1 MDKQVGVCAG
11 LPPSAIIPR
20 QQQGGTPVT
29 ETPLNEVELAALRA
43 YDTPTICNA
52 LEIVCPERRAVGF
65 TTETLICSFP
75 ELEPMVGYART
86 ATIRSME
93 KPAKDG
99 DAMATDRVAYYRYVE
114 EGHRPSIMVIQDV
127 DSRPGAASWWGEV
140 HSAVHQALGC
150 LGVVTDGA
158 VRDLDMI
165 ADGFQFLSATVVPS
179 HAWVH
184 LVSHGEPVDVCG
196 MLTHTGDLVHADR
209 HGAVIIPHEVAR
221 EVAAAAELCMR
232 REAPIL
238 AACKEP
244 GFSAEVMERVLREA
258 KEIH

>member
-1 MDKQVGVCAG
+1 M
-11 LPPSAIIPR
+11 
-20 QQQGGTPVT
+20 T
-29 ETPLNEVELAALRA
+29 ERPLDEAELAALRA

-52 LEIVCPERRAVGF
+52 LEIVCPERRAQGF

-75 ELEPMVGYART
+75 ALAPMVGYART

-93 KPAKDG
+93 KPAKDA
-99 DAMATDRVAYYRYVE
+99 DAMTADRVAYYRYVE
-114 EGHRPSIMVIQDV
+114 GGHQPSIMVIQDV
-127 DSRPGAASWWGEV
+127 DSRRGAASWWGEV

-158 VRDLDMI
+158 VRDLGMI
-165 ADGFQFLSATVVPS
+165 ADGFQLLSGTVVPS

-184 LVSHGEPVDVCG
+184 LVSYGEPVDVCG
-196 MLTHTGDLVHADR
+196 MVTQSGDLVHADR
-209 HGAVIIPHEVAR
+209 HGAVVIPHEVAR
-221 EVAAAAELCMR
+221 DVPAAAELCMR

-244 GFSAEVMERVLREA
+244 GFSAEAMARALAEA

>member
-1 MDKQVGVCAG
+1 
-11 LPPSAIIPR
+11 
-20 QQQGGTPVT
+20 
-29 ETPLNEVELAALRA
+29 
-43 YDTPTICNA
+43 
-52 LEIVCPERRAVGF
+52 
-65 TTETLICSFP
+65 
-75 ELEPMVGYART
+75 MVGYART

-99 DAMATDRVAYYRYVE
+99 DAMTTDRVAYYRYVE

-127 DSRPGAASWWGEV
+127 DSPAGRGVLVGGRCIPPYTRPWAAS
-140 HSAVHQALGC
+140 
-150 LGVVTDGA
+150 GVVTNGA

-209 HGAVIIPHEVAR
+209 HGAAIIPHEAAR
-221 EVAAAAELCMR
+221 DVAAAAELCMR

>member
-1 MDKQVGVCAG
+1 M
-11 LPPSAIIPR
+11 
-20 QQQGGTPVT
+20 T
-29 ETPLNEVELAALRA
+29 ETPLNQAELAALSA

-52 LEIVCPERRAVGF
+52 LEIVCPERRTLGF
-65 TTETLICSFP
+65 TTETLICAFP
-75 ELEPMVGYART
+75 DLTPMVGYART

-93 KPAKDG
+93 RPAKDA
-99 DAMATDRVAYYRYVE
+99 DAVTADRVAYYRYVE
-114 EGHRPSIMVIQDV
+114 DGSRPSIMVIQDV
-127 DSRPGAASWWGEV
+127 DYRRGAASWWGEV

-165 ADGFQFLSATVVPS
+165 ADGFQLLSGTVVPS

-184 LVSHGEPVDVCG
+184 LVSCGEPVDVCG
-196 MLTHTGDLVHADR
+196 MVTHSGDLVHADR
-209 HGAVIIPHEVAR
+209 HGAVIIPHDVAR
-221 EVAAAAELCMR
+221 EVPAAAELCQR

-238 AACKEP
+238 AACKEA
-244 GFSAEVMERVLREA
+244 GFSAETMERVLAEA

>member
-1 MDKQVGVCAG
+1 M
-11 LPPSAIIPR
+11 
-20 QQQGGTPVT
+20 T
-29 ETPLNEVELAALRA
+29 ETPLNEAELAALRA

-52 LEIVCPERRAVGF
+52 LEIVCPERRAIGF

-75 ELEPMVGYART
+75 DLAPMVGYART

-99 DAMATDRVAYYRYVE
+99 DVMAADRVAYYRYVE
-114 EGHRPSIMVIQDV
+114 EGHGPSIMVIQDV

-150 LGVVTDGA
+150 LGVVTNGA

-165 ADGFQFLSATVVPS
+165 ADGFQFLSGTVVPS

-184 LVSHGEPVDVCG
+184 LVSHGEPVDVSG
-196 MLTHTGDLVHADR
+196 MLTHSGDLVHADR
-209 HGAVIIPHEVAR
+209 HGAVIIPHEAACDVP
-221 EVAAAAELCMR
+221 AAAELCMR

-244 GFSAEVMERVLREA
+244 GFSADVMERVLREA
-258 KEIH
+258 TEIH

>member
-1 MDKQVGVCAG
+1 M
-11 LPPSAIIPR
+11 
-20 QQQGGTPVT
+20 T
-29 ETPLNEVELAALRA
+29 ETPLNEAELAALRA

-52 LEIVCPERRAVGF
+52 LEIVCPKRRTFGF
-65 TTETLICSFP
+65 TTETLICAFP
-75 ELEPMVGYART
+75 ELQPMVGYART

-99 DAMATDRVAYYRYVE
+99 DAMTADRIAYYRYVE
-114 EGHRPSIMVIQDV
+114 TGHRPGIMVIQDI
-127 DSRPGAASWWGEV
+127 DSRRGAASWWGEV

-165 ADGFQFLSATVVPS
+165 ADGFQLISGTVVPS

-184 LVSHGEPVDVCG
+184 LVSFGEPVDVCG
-196 MLTHTGDLVHADR
+196 MVTHSGDLVHADR
-209 HGAVIIPHEVAR
+209 HGAVIIPHEAAR
-221 EVAAAAELCMR
+221 EVPAAAELCMR

-244 GFSAEVMERVLREA
+244 GFSADVMERVLREA

>member
-1 MDKQVGVCAG
+1 M
-11 LPPSAIIPR
+11 
-20 QQQGGTPVT
+20 T
-29 ETPLNEVELAALRA
+29 ETPLNESELAALRA

-52 LEIVCPERRAVGF
+52 LEIVCPERRAIGF

-75 ELEPMVGYART
+75 DLAPMVGYAR
-86 ATIRSME
+86 
-93 KPAKDG
+93 
-99 DAMATDRVAYYRYVE
+99 TDRVAYYRYVE
-114 EGHRPSIMVIQDV
+114 EGHGPSIMLIQDV

-150 LGVVTDGA
+150 LGVVTNGA

-165 ADGFQFLSATVVPS
+165 ADGFQFLSGTVVPS

-184 LVSHGEPVDVCG
+184 LVSHGEPVDVSG
-196 MLTHTGDLVHADR
+196 MLTHSGDLVHADR
-209 HGAVIIPHEVAR
+209 HGAAIIPHEVAR
-221 EVAAAAELCMR
+221 DVPAAAELCMR

-244 GFSAEVMERVLREA
+244 DFSADVMERVLREA
-258 KEIH
+258 NEIH

>member
-1 MDKQVGVCAG
+1 MWTPGRAR
-11 LPPSAIIPR
+11 PPGGGRCIP
-20 QQQGGTPVT
+20 P
-29 ETPLNEVELAALRA
+29 
-43 YDTPTICNA
+43 
-52 LEIVCPERRAVGF
+52 
-65 TTETLICSFP
+65 
-75 ELEPMVGYART
+75 
-86 ATIRSME
+86 
-93 KPAKDG
+93 
-99 DAMATDRVAYYRYVE
+99 
-114 EGHRPSIMVIQDV
+114 
-127 DSRPGAASWWGEV
+127 W
-140 HSAVHQALGC
+140 HQALGC

-209 HGAVIIPHEVAR
+209 HGAVIVPHEAAR

-244 GFSAEVMERVLREA
+244 GFSADVMERVLREA
-258 KEIH
+258 KDIH

>member
-1 MDKQVGVCAG
+1 M
-11 LPPSAIIPR
+11 
-20 QQQGGTPVT
+20 T
-29 ETPLNEVELAALRA
+29 ETPLNEAELAALRA

-52 LEIVCPERRAVGF
+52 LEIVCPERRALGF

-75 ELEPMVGYART
+75 ALEPTVGYART
-86 ATIRSME
+86 ATIRAME

-99 DAMATDRVAYYRYVE
+99 DAMTADRVAYYRYVE
-114 EGHRPSIMVIQDV
+114 EGHQPSIMVIQDI
-127 DSRPGAASWWGEV
+127 DSRPGAAAWWGEV

-150 LGVVTDGA
+150 LGVVTNGA

-165 ADGFQFLSATVVPS
+165 ADGFQFLSGTVVPS

-196 MLTHTGDLVHADR
+196 MVTRTGDLVHADR
-209 HGAVIIPHEVAR
+209 HGAVIIPHEAAHDVP
-221 EVAAAAELCMR
+221 AAAELCMR

-244 GFSAEVMERVLREA
+244 GFSADVMERVLREA